1 MYTEEEGDFWK
12 EKLNLMRI
20 QNLRLS
26 SKTAENLEEKRLV
39 KTETG
44 EAVEKAEKNRLTESQ
59 ESQESQNARNDVPA
73 TGVPGASIG
82 AEEKLREIQERF
94 SSMECQIEK
103 TDSSFTWEISP
114 SPTLKIRGYHQKCGE
129 IIASSAK
136 ISILGKS
143 DRAWEKIADARFP
156 NDPFILISHFLS
168 HFETYQMELEEI
180 KKNTLKYQK
189 KQEIAYRTIT
199 VLLSEKYEKSSI
211 VWSLI
216 KNKKDFTLC
225 LTEKGQK
232 RNISLTLEN
241 FMTEIDALPL

>member
-12 EKLNLMRI
+12 EKLNLMRM

-26 SKTAENLEEKRLV
+26 SKAAENLEEKRLV

-44 EAVEKAEKNRLTESQ
+44 EGAEKAEKKRLTEC
-59 ESQESQNARNDVPA
+59 QESQNARNDVPA
-73 TGVPGASIG
+73 TAVPRACIG
-82 AEEKLREIQERF
+82 AEEKFREIQERF

-103 TDSSFTWEISP
+103 TDSSFSWEISP
-114 SPTLKIRGYHQKCGE
+114 SPSLKIRGYHQKCGE

-136 ISILGKS
+136 ISIMGKT
-143 DRAWEKIADARFP
+143 DTVWEKIADARFP
-156 NDPFILISHFLS
+156 NDPFILIAHFLS
-168 HFETYQMELEEI
+168 HFETYQTELEEN
-180 KKNTLKYQK
+180 KKNALKYQK

-199 VLLSEKYEKSSI
+199 ALLSEKYEKSSL
-211 VWSLI
+211 VWTLI

-225 LTEKGQK
+225 LTENGQK

-241 FMTEIDALPL
+241 FMTEIDSLPS

>member
-1 MYTEEEGDFWK
+1 MYTEEESDFWK

-26 SKTAENLEEKRLV
+26 SKAAENLEEKRLV

-44 EAVEKAEKNRLTESQ
+44 EA
-59 ESQESQNARNDVPA
+59 
-73 TGVPGASIG
+73 
-82 AEEKLREIQERF
+82 EEKLREIQEGF

-103 TDSSFTWEISP
+103 TDSSFSWEISP
-114 SPTLKIRGYHQKCGE
+114 SPSLKIRGYHQKCGE

-136 ISILGKS
+136 ISILGKT
-143 DRAWEKIADARFP
+143 DRTWEKIADARFP

-168 HFETYQMELEEI
+168 HFETYQVELEEI

-199 VLLSEKYEKSSI
+199 ALLSEKYEKSSL

-225 LTEKGQK
+225 LTEKDQK

>member
-26 SKTAENLEEKRLV
+26 SKAAENLEEKRLV

-44 EAVEKAEKNRLTESQ
+44 EATEKAEKKRLSESQ
-59 ESQESQNARNDVPA
+59 ESQKARNDVPA
-73 TGVPGASIG
+73 TGVPGTSIG

-94 SSMECQIEK
+94 PSMECQIEK
-103 TDSSFTWEISP
+103 TDSSFSWEISP
-114 SPTLKIRGYHQKCGE
+114 SPSLKIRGYHQKCGE

-136 ISILGKS
+136 ISILGKN

-168 HFETYQMELEEI
+168 HFETYQEELEEI

-199 VLLSEKYEKSSI
+199 ALLSEKYEKSSL
-211 VWSLI
+211 VWTLI